1 MEDVQRIYK
10 RVSVIHVMR
19 YDNVAPQA
27 VSCSCAIASQPRDAV
42 SWEVRLLHC
51 LVELIASNVSIP
63 VADSVVSRYVPGAGD
78 ESLSI
83 DVSRCVPVSHFLLVN
98 ISFLSRVL
106 ISIWLYKLAKIF
118 YRSSNP
124 RVTFQF
130 LVIKLIEFLQFLFYG
145 LLIFSLFMSYI
156 FLFFFIPVILVKL

>member
-27 VSCSCAIASQPRDAV
+27 VSCSCAIASQRRAV

-63 VADSVVSRYVPGAGD
+63 VADSVDMHRVP
-78 ESLSI
+78 
-83 DVSRCVPVSHFLLVN
+83 RTN
-98 ISFLSRVL
+98 
-106 ISIWLYKLAKIF
+106 
-118 YRSSNP
+118 
-124 RVTFQF
+124 QF
-130 LVIKLIEFLQFLFYG
+130 LEIYRDAFPPHI
-145 LLIFSLFMSYI
+145 SSS
-156 FLFFFIPVILVKL
+156 